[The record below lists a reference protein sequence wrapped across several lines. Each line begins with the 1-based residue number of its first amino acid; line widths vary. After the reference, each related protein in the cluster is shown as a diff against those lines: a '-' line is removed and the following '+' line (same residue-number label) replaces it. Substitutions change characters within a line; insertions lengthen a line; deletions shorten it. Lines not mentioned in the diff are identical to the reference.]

1 MILQWVVNEGHLME
15 SGGQAAVFFSGG
27 PDPNHQS
34 SDAMHIDPLA
44 DRQSSLRRDFRRHIS
59 ASEKR
64 CIV

>member
-15 SGGQAAVFFSGG
+15 SGGQATVFFSGG

-44 DRQSSLRRDFRRHIS
+44 DRQSSLRLRKAVYCLINAALR
-59 ASEKR
+59 
-64 CIV
+64 